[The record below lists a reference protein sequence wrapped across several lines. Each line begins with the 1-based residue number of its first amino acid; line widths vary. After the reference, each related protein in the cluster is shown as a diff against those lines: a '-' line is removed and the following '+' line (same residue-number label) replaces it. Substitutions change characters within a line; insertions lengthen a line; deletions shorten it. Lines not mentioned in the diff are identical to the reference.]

1 MIEHVLPRWAFEWI
15 GSIAAFCTTI
25 SFLPQLVKVWRR
37 KSARDLSLLMLLV
50 FDVGLVCWLVYGLG
64 IGSIPIVAA
73 NAATLTL
80 AAAILMLKFRYDRRG
95 ALEGARPINDKIEP

>member
-1 MIEHVLPRWAFEWI
+1 MIEHVLPRWAFEWF

-50 FDVGLVCWLVYGLG
+50 FDFGLVCWLVYGLG
-64 IGSIPIVAA
+64 IGSRPIVAA

-80 AAAILMLKFRYDRRG
+80 AVAILVLKFRYDRRSS
-95 ALEGARPINDKIEP
+95 LSRPGPSTIK